1 MSGYIDLDAL
11 WKVLALGLAFGVG
24 VVALVSVAVVG
35 LDGGGAR
42 IGRLRGRTLAAACL
56 LLSAAAVAYGVWTIF
71 TK

>member
-11 WKVLALGLAFGVG
+11 WKVLVLGIGFGAG

-42 IGRLRGRTLAAACL
+42 LGRLRGRALAAACL
-56 LLSAAAVAYGVWTIF
+56 LLCAGAVAYGIWTILA
-71 TK
+71 K

>member
-11 WKVLALGLAFGVG
+11 WKVLVLGLAFGVG

-35 LDGGGAR
+35 LEGGSAR
-42 IGRLRGRTLAAACL
+42 LGRVRGRALAAACL
-56 LLSAAAVAYGVWTIF
+56 LLSAAAVGYGVWEIF